1 MLYFFEII
9 GLLDFMAGSSD
20 QEKLEENYSKNGL
33 NITESDM
40 LLMLTIL
47 TLLSQSTYSSIYNFF
62 VLDKNYIEP
71 FQYTS
76 FIFLIYSST

>member
-9 GLLDFMAGSSD
+9 GLLDFMVGSSD

-40 LLMLTIL
+40 LLILTIS
-47 TLLSQSTYSSIYNFF
+47 TLLSQSTYS
-62 VLDKNYIEP
+62 
-71 FQYTS
+71 
-76 FIFLIYSST
+76 